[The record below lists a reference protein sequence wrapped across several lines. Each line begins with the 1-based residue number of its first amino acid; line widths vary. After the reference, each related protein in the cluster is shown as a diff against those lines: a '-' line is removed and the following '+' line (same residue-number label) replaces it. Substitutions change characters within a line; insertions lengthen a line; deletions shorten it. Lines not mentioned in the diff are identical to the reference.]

1 MADLAHLVL
10 DRLKNKSRSTGKDFQ
25 LTLQL
30 FCQEEFLRR
39 LQHSQY
45 SKNLILKGGLFLY
58 SISGFESRP
67 TRDVDFLIKNMSNT
81 PDIIASLIRLSRVE
95 VSQPVLPI

>member
-1 MADLAHLVL
+1 MADLAHLIL

-39 LQHSQY
+39 LHIRNTA
-45 SKNLILKGGLFLY
+45 KTLY
-58 SISGFESRP
+58 
-67 TRDVDFLIKNMSNT
+67 
-81 PDIIASLIRLSRVE
+81 
-95 VSQPVLPI
+95 